1 MKPKPK
7 TEPQSSFLLPDLGT
21 QLDPR
26 HELCRLAVQIDWSQF
41 ESAFGPLYSP
51 EGRPAL
57 PIRRMVGLLI
67 LKQLLNLS
75 DERVVEFWTLSGY
88 GQLFCGESQ
97 LQWGAPCEA
106 SELVHFRHRIGPDGA
121 ERILQASIAVHGAK
135 ALEKEVVVDTT
146 AQEKAITFPTDTKL
160 QAKIVRLGV
169 KIASRAGVRL
179 RQSYVRTVPK
189 LLQAQRGRRQAR
201 TYKAALK
208 AARRLRTIAGRVV
221 RELDRKL
228 PAGHRWTATLALC
241 RRVLAQ
247 QRHDQNKIYSLHE
260 PQVYCLAKGKEH
272 KQYEFGAKAS
282 VVVGKRHGVI
292 LGALSLEKNAYDG
305 HTLAP
310 ALDQVQRLAGY
321 RPAVAIGDRGYR
333 GRRHYGATE
342 LVTPQ
347 RASPNASAYEKR
359 CARARFRRRA
369 AIEPRI
375 GHLKSDFRLGRNYLR
390 GVPGDAINLLL
401 AAAAANFRKWMR
413 QPLACLHLWLALV
426 RSLLLPPPPELPSS
440 PLSGPAAF
448 ASTLAAAS

>member
-7 TEPQSSFLLPDLGT
+7 SDPQSSFLLPDLAT

-26 HELCRLAVQIDWSQF
+26 HELCRLARQIDWSGF
-41 ESAFGPLYSP
+41 EEAFGRLYSE

-57 PIRRMVGLLI
+57 PIRRLVGLLI

-88 GQLFCGESQ
+88 AQLFCGETQ

-121 ERILQASIAVHGAK
+121 ERILRSSIAVHGKK
-135 ALEKEVVVDTT
+135 AQEKEVVVDTT

-160 QAKIVRLGV
+160 HAKIVRLGV
-169 KIASRAGVRL
+169 KIARRANVTL

-201 TYKAALK
+201 TRPAALK
-208 AARRLRTIAGRVV
+208 AARRLKTIAGRVV
-221 RELDRKL
+221 RELKRKL
-228 PAGHRWTATLALC
+228 PSAHRWVTILALC
-241 RRVLAQ
+241 QRVLAQ
-247 QRHDQNKIYSLHE
+247 KRHDENKIYSLHE
-260 PQVYCLAKGKEH
+260 PHVYCLAKGKEH

-282 VVVGKRHGVI
+282 LVVGKTHGVI
-292 LGALSLEKNAYDG
+292 LGALSLEKNTYDG
-305 HTLAP
+305 HTVDAALA
-310 ALDQVQRLAGY
+310 QVEKLAGY
-321 RPAVAIGDRGYR
+321 RPALAIADRGYR

-342 LVTPQ
+342 LVIPQ
-347 RASPNASAYEKR
+347 RAAAEATPYQKR
-359 CARARFRRRA
+359 RARARFRRRA

-375 GHLKSDFRLGRNYLR
+375 GHLKSDFRLGRNYLK
-390 GVPGDAINLLL
+390 GISGDAINLIL

-413 QPLACLHLWLALV
+413 EVLACLRICTALAHSLTPRTLPAIRLRPFARH
-426 RSLLLPPPPELPSS
+426 RSL
-440 PLSGPAAF
+440 AIAF
-448 ASTLAAAS
+448 